1 MSAGAELHML
11 PGIDV
16 INHSCMPAMRNTEL
30 NRVDVPL
37 TVKSQVG
44 KEVIVP
50 SYFTMTAGE

>member
-1 MSAGAELHML
+1 ML
-11 PGIDV
+11 PGIDL

-37 TVKSQVG
+37 TVKSQIG

-50 SYFTMTAGE
+50 SYFTMTAGKGVNPAPL